1 MQQNSHPST
10 SHLRDLTGN
19 APLRQSAQAAMS
31 VADAVQRIP
40 NQGARLMGLAASF
53 LMASECAGLPVND
66 LMGMA
71 RNCINDAGEGRHPEF
86 AAVDAYIKNEIFNN

>member
-1 MQQNSHPST
+1 MKQNEHPST
-10 SHLRDLTGN
+10 AHLRDLTGN

-31 VADAVQRIP
+31 VADVVQRIP
-40 NQGARLMGLAASF
+40 NQGARLMGLATAF

-71 RNCINDAGEGRHPEF
+71 RNCINDAEGRRPEF
-86 AAVDAYIKNEIFNN
+86 AAVTEFINNEIFNT